1 MYKLLYTFFW
11 IVTIPYFV
19 HAQSIKFSSSSIK
32 TLMAKSEKKKKLIFV
47 DTYADWCAPCKMMEK
62 DIFPQKTVRN
72 FYNKKFICTKI
83 DMESPLG
90 EEFSTKHKVQSIP
103 TFYFLNS
110 RGNVIYKKVGGT
122 KDAEKFVEYGQ
133 TAQDIYLFK
142 LTGKEIKKPTSI
154 LHYAYFLKEIADTN
168 YNYYLH
174 QFLATQSDW
183 AAPENM
189 QIILDLAEKENS
201 PALEY
206 FIENIDSFSAKLG
219 ESPVAEKR
227 LLLILDRSIEYLKA
241 TPKGQEPDLEGL
253 MPVFEK
259 YYGINK
265 YLSHFILFQ
274 FRYYQQSE
282 DYPNMRLVLRRF
294 IDEVVVPMP
303 DNRDKAIEYINTA
316 TVYYE
321 ATEGLPKHKAEAIQW
336 GEKAIEL
343 DQGADIYSILAVLCE
358 DAGFTEK
365 ASLYRQKAN
374 EAKRKD

>member
-1 MYKLLYTFFW
+1 MHKLLYTLFW
-11 IVTIPYFV
+11 LSLTPLFV
-19 HAQSIKFSSSSIK
+19 NAQSIKFSNASIK

-72 FYNKKFICTKI
+72 FYNKRFICTKI
-83 DMESPLG
+83 DMESTLG
-90 EEFSTKHKVQSIP
+90 EEFSTKHKVESIP

-110 RGNVIYKKVGGT
+110 RGQVIYKKVGGT

-133 TAQDIYLFK
+133 TAQDIYHLK
-142 LTGKEIKKPTSI
+142 LAGKEIKKPTSI

-168 YNYYLH
+168 YNHYLH
-174 QFLATQSDW
+174 QFLATQSNW
-183 AAPENM
+183 AVPANM
-189 QIILDLAEKENS
+189 QIILDLAEKEGS

-206 FIENIDSFSAKLG
+206 FIKNIDSFSAKLG
-219 ESPVAEKR
+219 DSPVAEKR

-241 TPKGQEPDLEGL
+241 TPKGQEPNLEGL
-253 MPVFEK
+253 MPVFKK
-259 YYGINK
+259 YYGVNK

-294 IDEVVVPMP
+294 IEEVVVPMP
-303 DNRDKAIEYINTA
+303 DNREKAIEYINTA
-316 TVYYE
+316 AVYYE
-321 ATEGLPKHKAEAIQW
+321 AAQDLPKYQAEAIQW

-343 DQGADIYSILAVLCE
+343 DQGSDIYSILAMLCE
-358 DAGFTEK
+358 HAGFAEK
-365 ASLYRQKAN
+365 ASLYQQEANKA
-374 EAKRKD
+374 KKKD